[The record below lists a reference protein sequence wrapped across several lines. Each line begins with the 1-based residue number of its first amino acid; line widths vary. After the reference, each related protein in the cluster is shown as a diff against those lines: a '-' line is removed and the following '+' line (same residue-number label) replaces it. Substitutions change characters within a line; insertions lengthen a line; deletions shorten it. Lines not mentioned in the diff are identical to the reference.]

1 MRVLIVTPFPLVA
14 SQSGIYSKDIATY
27 LTNQGDEVL
36 VVNFDNE
43 ETTYNEQFKITTLFF
58 GNNKIPFKFPCF
70 TTHPHTDKNFYQM
83 TLQEIETYEKYLN
96 IALSKIIEYFKPDI
110 IHSQYLWI
118 NTKILGEIKN
128 GIPLV
133 STSFGNEIQVSS
145 EDIRYEEYVNKA
157 VEYSRFIVAPSKQIE
172 LLLREKFKLDAV
184 KLKLIYKGYD
194 DDQFKFIDDNFE
206 TYREYFGIS
215 DEIKYIVLFPESLNY
230 MKGADISIGCAKK
243 ILEIRKDIC
252 FIFTGKG
259 DFRKEIEDLVKTDHK
274 HFLYFPDLTYE
285 ERPTVFHIA
294 DLVVLPLRFEQ
305 FGTIALQSFAMGTPV
320 LSSDVGELQFFVNN
334 ENGKVLKE
342 INIENFY
349 KGIIEMIEKNFKKK
363 CSLFCH
369 QYAFRNFSKNSGLA
383 LLKKLYEYA
392 LTEKY

>member
-27 LTNQGDEVL
+27 LSNEGDEVL

-43 ETTYNEQFKITTLFF
+43 NTQYNENFKITTLFF

-83 TLQEIETYEKYLN
+83 TLQEIDLYQKYLN
-96 IALSKIIEYFKPDI
+96 ITFSKIIDYFNPDI

-118 NTKILGEIKN
+118 NTKVIGDIKKD
-128 GIPLV
+128 IPLV
-133 STSFGNEIQVSS
+133 STSYGNEIQTAF
-145 EDIRYEEYVNKA
+145 EDIRYEDYLNKA
-157 VEYSRFIVAPSKQIE
+157 VENSRFIIAPSKQIE
-172 LLLREKFKLDAV
+172 LILREKFKLDAV

-194 DDQFKFIDDNFE
+194 DDQFKFIDDNFDV
-206 TYREYFGIS
+206 YRDYFGIS
-215 DEIKYIVLFPESLNY
+215 DEIKHIVLFPESLNY

-243 ILEIRKDIC
+243 ILELRNDIC
-252 FIFTGKG
+252 FIFMGKG
-259 DFRKEIEDLVKTDHK
+259 DFRKEVESLVKSDHK
-274 HFLYFPDLTYE
+274 HYLYFPDLTYE
-285 ERPTVFHIA
+285 EKPTIFHLA

-305 FGTIALQSFAMGTPV
+305 FGTTVLQSFAMGTPV
-320 LSSDVGELQFFVNN
+320 LSSEVGELKFFVNN
-334 ENGKVLKE
+334 ENGKVIKD
-342 INIENFY
+342 INVENFY
-349 KGIIEMIEKNFKKK
+349 KGIIEMVENNFKEK

-383 LLKKLYEYA
+383 LIKKLYEYA
-392 LTEKY
+392 INEKF